1 MYSVLPLTCL
11 AVAWGCGAVAGQESA
26 HNRLT
31 PEEEAAG
38 WRLLFD
44 GETLDGWRGYQQEG
58 VAAGWSAE
66 DGVLAFAPGG
76 DGGDLITVEQFA
88 DFELSLEWKVGPG
101 GNSGVFYRLTEEER
115 APYWTGPEMQIL
127 DDDGH
132 ADGRNLKTSA
142 GSNYALHGPS
152 EEVVRPAGEW
162 NHARIVVNGSHVEH
176 WLNGAKVVA
185 YELWTPEWEAAVAET
200 KFSEW
205 PGYGRA
211 RRGHL
216 GVQDHGDPVWFRNI
230 KVREL

>member
-1 MYSVLPLTCL
+1 M
-11 AVAWGCGAVAGQESA
+11 
-26 HNRLT
+26 
-31 PEEEAAG
+31 
-38 WRLLFD
+38 
-44 GETLDGWRGYQQEG
+44 
-58 VAAGWSAE
+58 
-66 DGVLAFAPGG
+66 
-76 DGGDLITVEQFA
+76 ITVERFA

-185 YELWTPEWEAAVAET
+185 YELWTPEWEGGGCRDQVQRMAGLRTGATGAL
-200 KFSEW
+200 
-205 PGYGRA
+205 GRA
-211 RRGHL
+211 GPRRSGM
-216 GVQDHGDPVWFRNI
+216 FRNI